1 MTNNFNFNQLPYN
14 FQLELKKLHQEA
26 MQSGNPQEYANKKFG
41 NDPIFQEGMQILNTQ
56 GIGALK
62 TYLGNQF
69 NKLR

>member
-1 MTNNFNFNQLPYN
+1 MNNFSFNQLPYN
-14 FQLELKKLHQEA
+14 FQLGLKNLHQEA
-26 MQSGNPQEYANKKFG
+26 MQSGNPQEYVNKKYG

-56 GIGALK
+56 GINAFR